1 MQPIAKSAVTILI
14 NLSSDEEILSALAE
28 DEVLIENIL
37 KSITVCHR
45 FFDSLSEIYTFSE
58 S

>member
-28 DEVLIENIL
+28 DEVLIESIL
-37 KSITVCHR
+37 KSITVGHHFFR
-45 FFDSLSEIYTFSE
+45 FSV
-58 S
+58 